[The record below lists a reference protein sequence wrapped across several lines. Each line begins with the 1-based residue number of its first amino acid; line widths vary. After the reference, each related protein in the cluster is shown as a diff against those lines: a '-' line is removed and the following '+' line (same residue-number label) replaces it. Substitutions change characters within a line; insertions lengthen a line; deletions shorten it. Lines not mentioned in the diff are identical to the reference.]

1 MAEDTQKAPAR
12 QYEEV
17 LKRVKDVITAR
28 IVAAG
33 DGGITE
39 IHVLASSGRAVKY
52 IIRDIESSLL
62 AAFGVP
68 VDRRKIS
75 VAQIG
80 AGESA
85 NNTNRV
91 QVKKVEIVSQSDLA
105 EVNVYLQVGSNKV
118 KGTKVGQPTQR
129 GWLQLS
135 ARATIKA
142 LEQFLSS
149 DVSFDLQDVCVMS
162 SKVTKVALVTMVLTA
177 FGRQQ
182 ILTGSCPV
190 NYDEREAVVRATLD
204 AVNRR
209 LAQILENEG

>member
-1 MAEDTQKAPAR
+1 MAEDTQKATVR

-28 IVAAG
+28 IVVAG

-52 IIRDIESSLL
+52 IVRDIESSLL

-85 NNTNRV
+85 KNANRV
-91 QVKKVEIVSQSDLA
+91 LVKKVEIVSQSDLA
-105 EVNVYLQVGSNKV
+105 EVNVYLQVGSNEV
-118 KGTKVGQPTQR
+118 KGTMVGQPTQR

-135 ARATIKA
+135 ARATIRA

-162 SKVTKVALVTMVLTA
+162 SKVTRVAIVTMVLTA

-182 ILTGSCPV
+182 VLTGSCPV
-190 NYDEREAVVRATLD
+190 NYDEREAAVRATLD

-209 LAQILENEG
+209 LAQIFEQER